1 VVEIDKSASR
11 QHGGVSMREEPR
23 RSSMV
28 TARSAVVVETR
39 EFVPDMK
46 EIKGTLIRDDHD
58 GGRRDGGGIGC

>member
-1 VVEIDKSASR
+1 
-11 QHGGVSMREEPR
+11 
-23 RSSMV
+23 MV